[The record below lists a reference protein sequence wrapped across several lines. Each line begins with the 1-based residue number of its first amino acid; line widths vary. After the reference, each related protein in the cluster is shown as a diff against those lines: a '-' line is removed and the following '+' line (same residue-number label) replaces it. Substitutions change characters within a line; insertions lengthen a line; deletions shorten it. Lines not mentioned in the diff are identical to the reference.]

1 MSANQQHNQIIRL
14 PIDRSNM
21 GDVFKKF
28 LSHQA
33 IGLNVEGQDVE
44 ELSLS
49 SSSSTSST
57 SSNNRKIRRLENKAK
72 KLEEK
77 IAELTIENEKLKI
90 ENENLKKSANNS
102 ETEKITSK

>member
-33 IGLNVEGQDVE
+33 IGLNVE

-77 IAELTIENEKLKI
+77 IAELTIENEK
-90 ENENLKKSANNS
+90 
-102 ETEKITSK
+102 